1 MINPWVQMFDTFITE
16 LHKSTE
22 KKVKPYEVT
31 LTTRATV
38 TVLVD
43 ASDRDEAID
52 IAIDMLDT
60 DDVEFGEWDVE
71 DVSLGDR

>member
-1 MINPWVQMFDTFITE
+1 MINPWVAMFDTFISE

-38 TVLVD
+38 TVFVD
-43 ASDRDEAID
+43 AGDRDEAID

-60 DDVEFGEWDVE
+60 GDVEFGEWEVE
-71 DVSLGDR
+71 DVEIGDR